1 MRLPNARKENELS
14 PTLKS
19 TWRQLVAKKEYIKG
33 DITNEEM
40 LEYVQK
46 LYMYNEVT
54 IRAKNMET
62 PLCIDIKYVNKGT
75 KNG

>member
-1 MRLPNARKENELS
+1 MG
-14 PTLKS
+14 
-19 TWRQLVAKKEYIKG
+19 KKEYIKG